1 MMYSKILCNFSN
13 KVRGPGQVGY
23 RITELQGLEGTSR
36 DHRVQPH
43 CKTGP
48 LLQAAQVGIQVG
60 LEHLQRRR
68 IHNLPGLSVP
78 VLCHL
83 HCEEVPSHIGAELPM
98 LQFMAVKRNSQM
110 KEGICCV
117 LRKYKI
123 QTSYKRDHKRED
135 RAARKKIQG
144 DSKVRATRDLLRAKL
159 QRQEVQGILH
169 QTHGLA
175 RTALTL
181 LRDRRNPRCTS
192 WAGGLGTCWERE
204 TH

>member
-1 MMYSKILCNFSN
+1 
-13 KVRGPGQVGY
+13 
-23 RITELQGLEGTSR
+23 
-36 DHRVQPH
+36 
-43 CKTGP
+43 
-48 LLQAAQVGIQVG
+48 
-60 LEHLQRRR
+60 
-68 IHNLPGLSVP
+68 
-78 VLCHL
+78 
-83 HCEEVPSHIGAELPM
+83 
-98 LQFMAVKRNSQM
+98 M